1 MDRESTAARCAR
13 AGPVIP
19 RGLGLAA
26 RDPRHRRDR
35 VVAGVKK
42 RERARLKLPP
52 DWRLTLVLIG
62 VALGLLVLLVYE
74 VAERYF

>member
-1 MDRESTAARCAR
+1 VT
-13 AGPVIP
+13 
-19 RGLGLAA
+19 
-26 RDPRHRRDR
+26 
-35 VVAGVKK
+35 GVKK

-62 VALGLLVLLVYE
+62 VALGLLVLLAYE